1 MKPDQTKADAYLT
14 TKVLTASPE
23 ELRLMLIDGAIKFSQ
38 QGRDALERKDFEGCY
53 NGYTRARAILVELT
67 NTMRPD
73 PDRKLY
79 ERLTSLYMFLFRRL
93 LESSHEKDI
102 AKADEVLTLLKFE
115 RETWVMLMEK
125 LASERRGQ
133 SPSPQSQPGA
143 DASPGLTS
151 SLSLA
156 G

>member
-1 MKPDQTKADAYLT
+1 MKPDQSKADAYLT

-38 QGRDALERKDFEGCY
+38 QGRDALARKDFEGCY

-67 NTMRPD
+67 NTMRPE

-102 AKADEVLTLLKFE
+102 AKADEVITLLKFE

-133 SPSPQSQPGA
+133 TPPAQPGT
-143 DASPGLTS
+143 DATPSLTS